1 MAIKK
6 LSVRDQND
14 LIRRLEEKRS
24 KILRTYENPK
34 YKALIES
41 KEYKR
46 ALCVIDSKI
55 NKEFNRLINDPAKKY
70 VIADILNR
78 NIIYNIDIKNK
89 DFDQLSNLLRERNK
103 LAGAMFNEIIKPDID
118 NIEDLIKK
126 VRNYNLMISLGELDS
141 DEFIESLK
149 RIILE

>member
-1 MAIKK
+1 MTVKK

-34 YKALIES
+34 YKTLIES

-46 ALCVIDSKI
+46 ALSAIDIKI
-55 NKEFNRLINDPAKKY
+55 NKEFNRLINDPTNGI

-78 NIIYNIDIKNK
+78 NLIYSHGYQNK
-89 DFDQLSNLLRERNK
+89 EFEHLSNLLVERNK
-103 LAGAMFNEIIKPDID
+103 LAGAMFNEIIKPDLENID
-118 NIEDLIKK
+118 DIINK
-126 VRNYNLMISLGELDS
+126 VKNYNLMISLGELDS
-141 DEFIESLK
+141 NDFIESLK

>member
-46 ALCVIDSKI
+46 ALGAIDSKI
-55 NKEFNRLINDPAKKY
+55 NKEFNRLINDPVKKY
-70 VIADILNR
+70 AIADILNR
-78 NIIYNIDIKNK
+78 NIIYNIDTKNK
-89 DFDQLSNLLRERNK
+89 DFDQLSNLLKERNK

>member
-1 MAIKK
+1 MTVKK
-6 LSVRDQND
+6 LSIRDQNE
-14 LIRRLEEKRS
+14 LIKRLEEKRT
-24 KILRTYENPK
+24 KTLRTSENPK
-34 YKALIES
+34 YKTLIES
-41 KEYKR
+41 KDYKK
-46 ALCVIDSKI
+46 ALDVIDAKI

-78 NIIYNIDIKNK
+78 NLIHSYGHQNK
-89 DFDQLSNLLRERNK
+89 DFEHLSSLLAERNK
-103 LAGAMFNEIIKPDID
+103 LAGRMFNEIIKPDID

>member
-1 MAIKK
+1 MAVKK

-34 YKALIES
+34 YKTLIES
-41 KEYKR
+41 TEYKR
-46 ALCVIDSKI
+46 ALGAIDAKI

-70 VIADILNR
+70 AIADILNR
-78 NIIYNIDIKNK
+78 NLIHSYGHQNK
-89 DFDQLSNLLRERNK
+89 DFEHLSSLLAERNK
-103 LAGAMFNEIIKPDID
+103 LAGRMFNEIIKPDID

>member
-41 KEYKR
+41 KKYKDV
-46 ALCVIDSKI
+46 LNSIDLKI

-70 VIADILNR
+70 TIADIFNR
-78 NIIYNIDIKNK
+78 NIIYNIDTKNK
-89 DFDQLSNLLRERNK
+89 DFDQLSNLLKERNK

-141 DEFIESLK
+141 DDFIESLK

>member
-46 ALCVIDSKI
+46 ALGAIDAKI
-55 NKEFNRLINDPAKKY
+55 NKEFNRLINDPVKDIT
-70 VIADILNR
+70 IADILNR
-78 NIIYNIDIKNK
+78 NIIYNIDTKNK
-89 DFDQLSNLLRERNK
+89 DFDQLSGLLKERNK

-149 RIILE
+149 RIVLE

>member
-41 KEYKR
+41 KKYKD
-46 ALCVIDSKI
+46 ALNSIDLKI
-55 NKEFNRLINDPAKKY
+55 NKEFNRLISDPAKKY
-70 VIADILNR
+70 AIADILNR
-78 NIIYNIDIKNK
+78 NIIYNIDTKNK
-89 DFDQLSNLLRERNK
+89 DFDQLSNLLKERNK

>member
-1 MAIKK
+1 MTVKK

-34 YKALIES
+34 YKTLTES
-41 KEYKR
+41 TEYKR
-46 ALCVIDSKI
+46 ALGAIDAKI

-78 NIIYNIDIKNK
+78 NLIHSYGHQNK
-89 DFDQLSNLLRERNK
+89 DFEHLLSLLAERNK
-103 LAGAMFNEIIKPDID
+103 LAGRMFNEIIKPDID